1 METNNRHKTS
11 TITFVAVGLV
21 IAIVLASVGIAGAD
35 TWTQKADMP
44 TPRWNHSAAVVNGNI
59 YVIGGV
65 ASEPSFLNGKELS
78 VVEEYDP
85 ATDTWTR
92 KADMPAP
99 RGYLTKSNPVV
110 DGKIYNGP
118 TQAAKRATGAPQADS
133 FRLRRGFG
141 AASASIISP
150 VMSVVNP
157 VHTITC
163 RPGHRTC

>member
-78 VVEEYDP
+78 VV
-85 ATDTWTR
+85 
-92 KADMPAP
+92 
-99 RGYLTKSNPVV
+99 